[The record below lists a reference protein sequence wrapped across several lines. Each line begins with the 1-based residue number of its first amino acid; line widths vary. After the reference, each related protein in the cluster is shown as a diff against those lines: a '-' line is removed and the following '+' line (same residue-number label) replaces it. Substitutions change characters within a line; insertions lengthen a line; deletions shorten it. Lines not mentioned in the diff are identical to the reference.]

1 MQRLDFQAAILA
13 IKDFVEAV
21 NGYVTEQEPWEL
33 AKDPARAGRLATVL
47 YVICEALRAIAVL
60 YHPVMPKAT
69 ASLWEQLGAE
79 AGLGA
84 LAAQPVQR
92 IGEWGQLAAGST
104 VTKGA
109 ALFPRVEES

>member
-13 IKDFVEAV
+13 IKAFVEAV

-47 YVICEALRAIAVL
+47 YATAEALRAIAVL
-60 YHPVMPKAT
+60 LPPRDAEGDARRCGST
-69 ASLWEQLGAE
+69 LGAE

-84 LAAQPVQR
+84 LAAQPVAADA
-92 IGEWGQLAAGST
+92 GEWGQLRAGR
-104 VTKGA
+104 
-109 ALFPRVEES
+109 PP